1 MTLDLNELAKRK
13 FQAAIKERDERH
25 LSPDER
31 ADLVGEVIFPALGIT
46 SSKEAAAMPLYWD
59 LVCFSL
65 GIIRGFSMAMQM
77 EEFDQIVRILNS
89 HLFSM
94 HYSYPKGSP
103 ALGPNREEYQ
113 KEWQAKVD
121 FIREVLNYETKEPE
135 TERELKLVPLDKE
148 ESNEPQTTES

>member
-1 MTLDLNELAKRK
+1 MVLDLNELAKRK

-31 ADLVGEVIFPALGIT
+31 ADLVGEAIFPALGIT
-46 SSKEAAAMPLYWD
+46 SAKEATSMPLYWD

-94 HYSYPKGSP
+94 HYSFPKGSP
-103 ALGPNREEYQ
+103 ALGPNREEQQ
-113 KEWQAKVD
+113 KEWESKIE
-121 FIREVLNYETKEPE
+121 FIRKILNYEVKETE
-135 TERELKLVPLDKE
+135 TERELKLVPLDE
-148 ESNEPQTTES
+148 GNGNVD